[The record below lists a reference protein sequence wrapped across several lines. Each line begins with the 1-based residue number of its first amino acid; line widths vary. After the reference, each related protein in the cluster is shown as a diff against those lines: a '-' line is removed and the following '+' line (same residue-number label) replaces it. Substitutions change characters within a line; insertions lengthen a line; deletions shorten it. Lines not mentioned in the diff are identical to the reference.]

1 MVKISCKFGKLCS
14 SSLFLPLL
22 LILSACFVIV
32 FKILA
37 NLLILSFDMLKVL
50 LSSVEI
56 MLIFSAVVSPITENK
71 IVTKEL
77 FPYNF

>member
-1 MVKISCKFGKLCS
+1 MV
-14 SSLFLPLL
+14 
-22 LILSACFVIV
+22 V